1 MVVTLSIPLVIVLIR
16 TVGGPGAAGGLSVD
30 IPDPASDTF
39 PSPAV
44 VSSAPPPDFDT
55 ESRRSRAARGNRTGP
70 LSPARTVTPKP
81 SWVEVEDRG
90 PEPGDPVPI
99 SANLKESRLH
109 LPEWTRTP
117 APDGADGPFV
127 VVRRVA
133 EVTDGQTEPTLH
145 FALDQ
150 HIGGTVELADQ
161 GPLPLDDLRMSGESR
176 VIRARRGY
184 RPIIRILRSRTE
196 KARENSAFLPLDRK
210 TLTLEGVDLIVD
222 ASDLSGR
229 QTALFGCVGASL
241 TLRDCTVTV
250 LNPTGARFVL
260 VRQDPSARPSRIRLE
275 RTLVRGG
282 FSAVAE
288 LAGGPVD
295 LVLDGTA
302 ILGGIGP
309 VVKVTRVDAG
319 SEPRI
324 FFAGAL
330 LASPGPIV
338 QCDAAAGP
346 AATGRLAIR
355 SYGSA
360 FGRLQA
366 QGIASFVSMADPDAV
381 AERRVAWSGDR
392 NLFAGWM
399 GFFARGTDPTI
410 TLGNLSKVRSTWNAT
425 EQGSLEIPP
434 AWVLSLEPARVT
446 PFVLDPFLPDDR
458 KSLLAESARPGPGL
472 FPKTI
477 DGYLDPPIPVISA
490 WASAERAAGFVRPG
504 QGPRKL
510 LAYDP
515 KQGALVGPSGAG
527 PVIMPSQMVP
537 GSVAPG
543 AVDSPDLTLD
553 TANSRWGGDLGA
565 FLRDQVPPQ
574 ARHLRVRVVGSGAHR
589 FTPVRLP
596 EGLTLEIRVD
606 PAPGAEPLSWSPD
619 PRSSGQGLLEV
630 HGGALVLAN
639 VILHHDP
646 DSGVKSLIEVNDA
659 HLVLFRCQLT
669 VPPGSGNLSGDL
681 IVFRAPTTRPMPD
694 RQGGSPFQ
702 YPVDRPV
709 CRLID
714 TILIANRT
722 AVRAELGRGLIA
734 MTRCAVA
741 SDETAIE
748 LDPATVARGAFSADL
763 WLERCTMVSGRS
775 IIRLG
780 HWGGKSPGPDR
791 PWLVSSRHC
800 AFVTLSDPRAR
811 EAVLLRVD
819 ADAMAGGCL
828 FWQADGDAY
837 DLDQVTAAG
846 EVALPPSRSRD
857 LWNQWAQFWGSSRFG
872 RITGPRGGG
881 FRFRERPRPGQIEP
895 PDLLLDAAN
904 PAQQGR
910 PDVGADLA
918 SLGIA
923 PRAARPVV
931 PRN

>member
-1 MVVTLSIPLVIVLIR
+1 M
-16 TVGGPGAAGGLSVD
+16 
-30 IPDPASDTF
+30 
-39 PSPAV
+39 
-44 VSSAPPPDFDT
+44 
-55 ESRRSRAARGNRTGP
+55 
-70 LSPARTVTPKP
+70 
-81 SWVEVEDRG
+81 
-90 PEPGDPVPI
+90 
-99 SANLKESRLH
+99 
-109 LPEWTRTP
+109 
-117 APDGADGPFV
+117 
-127 VVRRVA
+127 
-133 EVTDGQTEPTLH
+133 
-145 FALDQ
+145 
-150 HIGGTVELADQ
+150 
-161 GPLPLDDLRMSGESR
+161 
-176 VIRARRGY
+176 
-184 RPIIRILRSRTE
+184 
-196 KARENSAFLPLDRK
+196 
-210 TLTLEGVDLIVD
+210 
-222 ASDLSGR
+222 
-229 QTALFGCVGASL
+229 
-241 TLRDCTVTV
+241 
-250 LNPTGARFVL
+250 
-260 VRQDPSARPSRIRLE
+260 RQDPSARPSRIRLE

-282 FSAVAE
+282 FIAVAE

-309 VVKVTRVDAG
+309 VVKVTRLDSG
-319 SEPRI
+319 PEQRI

-330 LASPGPIV
+330 VASPGPIV

-355 SYGSA
+355 TYGSA
-360 FGRLQA
+360 FGRLQG
-366 QGIASFVSMADPDAV
+366 QGIASFVSMADRDAT
-381 AERRVAWSGDR
+381 AERRVDWSGDR

-399 GFFARGTDPTI
+399 GFFARGPEPTI
-410 TLGNLSKVRSTWNAT
+410 TLGNLTKLRSTWNAT

-446 PFVLDPFLPDDR
+446 PVVLDPFLPDDR
-458 KSLLAESARPGPGL
+458 KSLLAEPARPGPGL

-477 DGYLDPPIPVISA
+477 DGYLDPVIPVVSA
-490 WASAERAAGFVRPG
+490 WASASVARAAALARPG
-504 QGPRKL
+504 LGPRKQ

-515 KQGALVGPSGAG
+515 KQGALGGSSGRGPA
-527 PVIMPSQMVP
+527 IMPSEMVP
-537 GSVAPG
+537 GVVAPG
-543 AVDSPDLTLD
+543 AVDPPDLTLD
-553 TANSRWGGDLGA
+553 TANARWSGDLGA

-596 EGLTLEIRVD
+596 TGLTLEIRVD
-606 PAPGAEPLSWSPD
+606 ATPGAEPLSWSPD
-619 PRSSGQGLLEV
+619 PRASGQGMLEV
-630 HGGALVLAN
+630 HGGSLVLAN
-639 VILHHDP
+639 VILRHDP
-646 DSGVKSLIEVNDA
+646 DSGVKSLIAVEDA

-669 VPPGSGNLSGDL
+669 VPPGSGKLSGDL
-681 IVFRAPTTRPMPD
+681 IVFHAPTTRPMPD
-694 RQGGSPFQ
+694 RPMGSPFQ

-722 AVRAELGRGLIA
+722 AVRAELGRGLVA
-734 MTRCAVA
+734 LTRCAVA

-748 LDPATVARGAFSADL
+748 LDPGSVARGSFAADL
-763 WLERCTMVSGRS
+763 WLDHCTLVSGRS
-775 IIRLG
+775 IIRLE

-800 AFVTLSDPRAR
+800 AYLTLSDPRAR

-819 ADAMAGGCL
+819 AEAMAGGCL

-857 LWNQWAQFWGSSRFG
+857 LWNQWAQFWGSNRFG

-895 PDLLLDAAN
+895 PDLLLEAAN
-904 PAQQGR
+904 PAQQAR

-923 PRAARPVV
+923 PARPARWCRATDRAGPAAGSRSRSGPRDSRHTPCLDGLLSRIMEETTPISQGTRGCTSCPAARCSASA
-931 PRN
+931 